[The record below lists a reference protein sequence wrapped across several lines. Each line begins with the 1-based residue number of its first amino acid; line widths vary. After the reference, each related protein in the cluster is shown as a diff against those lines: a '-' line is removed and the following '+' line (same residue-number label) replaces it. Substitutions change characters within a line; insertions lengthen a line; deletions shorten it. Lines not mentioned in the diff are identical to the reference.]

1 MCIHKDTFYIMK
13 YEIVSTTI
21 FDKWLAD
28 LNDVVTKRKV
38 LARLARVENGH
49 FGDFKY
55 IATDLYELRFFFGGG
70 LRIYY
75 TIYND
80 HVVLLLV
87 GGDKSSQDQAINK
100 AKQLLNE
107 LE

>member
-1 MCIHKDTFYIMK
+1 MK
-13 YEIVSTTI
+13 YKIVSTTI
-21 FDKWLAD
+21 FDKWFSN
-28 LNDVVTKRKV
+28 LNDVVTKRKI

-49 FGDFKY
+49 FGDFKCL
-55 IATDLYELRFFFGGG
+55 AVDLYELRFFFGGG

-75 TIYND
+75 TIHRNQ
-80 HVVLLLV
+80 VVLLLV
-87 GGDKSSQDQAINK
+87 GGDKSSQIQDINK